1 MAAEV
6 EETRGAIPQS
16 LTPITLSPYS
26 SGLRDKF
33 AKFKT
38 GPVQSPARQVTGGM
52 DANES
57 SPPTVAIP
65 IIDISSLT
73 GPNPAFKASTVD
85 EISRACREIGFMV
98 ITNHGVPDEVVRD
111 MWDVTAEFFDLG

>member
-1 MAAEV
+1 
-6 EETRGAIPQS
+6 
-16 LTPITLSPYS
+16 
-26 SGLRDKF
+26 
-33 AKFKT
+33 
-38 GPVQSPARQVTGGM
+38 M